1 MTKKEQVTKYVKY
14 IFNLYDANKQ
24 DFFFVCDEETWEHI
38 EIPLFPRRRIDN
50 ETLERI
56 SVHLGLTKEEILNM
70 DKQAAKRYWNKY
82 PFFRLYKEFMRN
94 WAWQSRYKSEL
105 PTTEELLLTAIFTE
119 EDELPFEERYDYP
132 AVKERMIQKLKE
144 IDVVIPGTY
153 HEHADITELRIST
166 EVFVSFPQ
174 CKEMLQSFMDIV
186 NRIKELF
193 FKALRTDLNEIEANE
208 LNFLASW
215 MHMYDVVAQSTL
227 LTYNNILIYR
237 DVFVKENYK
246 DFFYYAN
253 FRRFIGTAPW
263 RCKEFFDDMSLVQE
277 FVNIY
282 PQAKAGMHQ
291 FTMNVTKFSCDFAW
305 SDAKPIVYSP
315 EEEDVPVE
323 QRAKERTH
331 IYVEKTPEE
340 MFGWE
345 EYAKKL
351 KDAASPPAK
360 GGLKIPIRK
369 NNMMLAPEETLERMY
384 ARVDA
389 KLKG

>member
-1 MTKKEQVTKYVKY
+1 
-14 IFNLYDANKQ
+14 
-24 DFFFVCDEETWEHI
+24 
-38 EIPLFPRRRIDN
+38 
-50 ETLERI
+50 
-56 SVHLGLTKEEILNM
+56 
-70 DKQAAKRYWNKY
+70 
-82 PFFRLYKEFMRN
+82 
-94 WAWQSRYKSEL
+94 
-105 PTTEELLLTAIFTE
+105 
-119 EDELPFEERYDYP
+119 
-132 AVKERMIQKLKE
+132 
-144 IDVVIPGTY
+144 
-153 HEHADITELRIST
+153 
-166 EVFVSFPQ
+166 
-174 CKEMLQSFMDIV
+174 MDIV